1 MNKNINQRKAI
12 VSCRFAYLHC
22 FEPYAINDGEKKYSL
37 CCIIPKSD
45 TKTIN
50 AINEAIEVAKKEYIS
65 KWGGKVPPNLKLP
78 LRDGD
83 EERPEDDAF
92 KCCYFFN
99 ANSNSK
105 PQVVDAKVQPIL
117 DESKVYSG
125 CYGRVSVT
133 FYGYNVHGNCGI
145 GAFLGNIQKVKDGD
159 PLGTRIDAADEF
171 DVIEE
176 YEFI

>member
-1 MNKNINQRKAI
+1 MNQRKAI
-12 VSCRFAYLHC
+12 VSCRFACLHC

-45 TKTIN
+45 TKTIS
-50 AINEAIEVAKKEYIS
+50 AINEAIEVAKKESIT

-133 FYGYNVHGNCGI
+133 FYGYNVVI
-145 GAFLGNIQKVKDGD
+145 G
-159 PLGTRIDAADEF
+159 
-171 DVIEE
+171 
-176 YEFI
+176 